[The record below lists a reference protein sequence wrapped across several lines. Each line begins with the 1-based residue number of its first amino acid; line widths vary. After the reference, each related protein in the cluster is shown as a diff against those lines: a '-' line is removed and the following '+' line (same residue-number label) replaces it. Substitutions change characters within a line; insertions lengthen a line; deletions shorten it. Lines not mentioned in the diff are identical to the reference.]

1 MTKQTRIIVQISA
14 VALFFVFWKAYVT
27 GLNVSTLVLPPP
39 EHVFSALVDLF
50 ASGEVWYHLY
60 ITLLECVGGFAI
72 ACVIGV
78 TTGMALGRS
87 ETLDVVFKPFVIA
100 LQVTPKV
107 ALIPLFI
114 IWFGFGLESKV
125 IVSAVLAFFPVFS
138 NTYLGA
144 RSVDRG
150 LVELFEVGN
159 ASRSRRFTKLI
170 LPSSMPYILTGMEM
184 AIVLAIIGA
193 VVAEFMA
200 GSRGLGYLALMKQ
213 QQLQVDGL
221 FAVVIILALIGFV
234 LYFVVGS
241 LRKFLIPW
249 HESANRQAI

>member
-1 MTKQTRIIVQISA
+1 
-14 VALFFVFWKAYVT
+14 
-27 GLNVSTLVLPPP
+27 
-39 EHVFSALVDLF
+39 
-50 ASGEVWYHLY
+50 
-60 ITLLECVGGFAI
+60 
-72 ACVIGV
+72 
-78 TTGMALGRS
+78 
-87 ETLDVVFKPFVIA
+87 
-100 LQVTPKV
+100 
-107 ALIPLFI
+107 
-114 IWFGFGLESKV
+114 
-125 IVSAVLAFFPVFS
+125 
-138 NTYLGA
+138 
-144 RSVDRG
+144 
-150 LVELFEVGN
+150 VGN

-200 GSRGLGYLALMKQ
+200 GSRGLGYLALIKQ

-221 FAVVIILALIGFV
+221 FAVVIVLALIGFV